1 MGLSAAIRSIMTLQE
16 DRLAR
21 TRVILSSQDDDHFH
35 DECGVFGVYN
45 HPEAA
50 NLTYLGL
57 HGLQHRGQESAGI
70 VSSSGD
76 RLHEERG
83 MGHVARVFKKNQLR
97 RLKGDLAIG
106 HLRYS
111 TAGKSNLENAQ
122 PFVIESCKGEIGV
135 AHNGNLVNAP
145 AIRDRLEKEGSI
157 FRTSSDT
164 EVILHLIARS
174 KQADLEAA
182 IVDALKQMRGAYS
195 LIFVARDRIIGVRD
209 PRGFRPLSLG
219 RLGEAQV
226 LSSESC
232 AFDLIDAT
240 FVRDVEPG
248 EMVVIGPAGVRS
260 YHPFPPEPVSQCI
273 FEYVYFS
280 RPDSQV
286 FGRSVHEIRKRL
298 GRELAKEQPVEADV
312 VVPVPDSGM
321 YAGLG
326 FSEQSR
332 IPLEFGLVRNHYV
345 GRTFIEPRQAIRH
358 FGVKLKLNPVRALL
372 SGRRVALIDDSIVRG
387 TTSRKIVAMVRSAGA
402 REVHVRISCAP
413 TVGPCYYGVDTPRRS
428 ELIASSHTVDE
439 IRRSIRADSLGYLSL
454 EGMYRAVGESRSF
467 CAACYTNDYPV
478 PFPKEEE
485 AHGMVP
491 GRR

>member
-1 MGLSAAIRSIMTLQE
+1 MALQE
-16 DRLAR
+16 DLLAAMLGSPFAR
-21 TRVILSSQDDDHFH
+21 DDDHLH
-35 DECGVFGVYN
+35 DECGVFGVHN

-83 MGHVARVFKKNQLR
+83 MGHVARVFKKTQLR

-106 HLRYS
+106 HVRYS
-111 TAGKSNLENAQ
+111 TAGKSNVENAQ

-135 AHNGNLVNAP
+135 AHNGNLVNAYT
-145 AIRDRLEKEGSI
+145 IRDRLEKEGSI

-174 KQADLEAA
+174 KQDDLEAA
-182 IVDALKQMRGAYS
+182 IVDALKQMQGAYS
-195 LIFVARDRIIGVRD
+195 LIFIARDRIIGVRD

-219 RLGEAQV
+219 RLADAQV

-232 AFDLIDAT
+232 AFDLIDAS

-248 EMVVIGPAGVRS
+248 EMVVIGPSGLKS
-260 YHPFPPEPVSQCI
+260 YRPFPAEPVSQCI

-298 GRELAKEQPVEADV
+298 GRELAKEQPVDADV

-372 SGRRVALIDDSIVRG
+372 AGRRVVLIDDSIVRG
-387 TTSRKIVAMVRSAGA
+387 TTSRKIVAMVRSTGA
-402 REVHVRISCAP
+402 REVHMRISCAP

-428 ELIASSHTVDE
+428 ELIASSHTVEE
-439 IRRSIRADSLGYLSL
+439 IRRYIRADSLGYLSL

-467 CAACYTNDYPV
+467 CTACYTNEYPV
-478 PFPKEEE
+478 PLPQEEE